1 MLRSRVKP
9 EIKGDEMDQ
18 KVGIIGIIV
27 RDRKKNSQPV
37 NKILSDHSDIIIG
50 RMGIPQREED
60 TGLISLFVE
69 GNTDRIGSLTG
80 KLGSIKDVTV
90 RSLLIPLTK

>member
-1 MLRSRVKP
+1 
-9 EIKGDEMDQ
+9 MDQ
-18 KVGIIGIIV
+18 KIGIIGIIV
-27 RDRKKNSQPV
+27 KDRKKNSPPV
-37 NKILSDHSDIIIG
+37 NKILSDHSEIIIG

-80 KLGSIKDVTV
+80 KLGSLKEVAVKSI
-90 RSLLIPLTK
+90 LIPLKK